1 MHFFVSQE
9 QNGRQFISVLD
20 LEDEALHQDFQPH
33 LSPGAS
39 DFPSVKPSSPANAQ
53 LHLLTP
59 SVIRNDALDPQPI
72 ITVPDYLLKLTTHAG
87 LYIECN
93 VAICS

>member
-9 QNGRQFISVLD
+9 RNGRQFISVLD
-20 LEDEALHQDFQPH
+20 LEDEALHQDFQPR

-39 DFPSVKPSSPANAQ
+39 DFPSVKPSSPADAQ
-53 LHLLTP
+53 LHLP
-59 SVIRNDALDPQPI
+59 SVIRNAAPDPQPI
-72 ITVPDYLLKLTTHAG
+72 ITVPDDLLKLTTHAG

-93 VAICS
+93 VAMCSW